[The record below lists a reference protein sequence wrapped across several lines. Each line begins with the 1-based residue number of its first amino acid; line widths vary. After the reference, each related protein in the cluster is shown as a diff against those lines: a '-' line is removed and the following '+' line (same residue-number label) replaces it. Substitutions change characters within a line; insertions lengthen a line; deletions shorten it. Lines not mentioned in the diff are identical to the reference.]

1 MNIRIDDD
9 VPLPEPDKPDTWATT
24 AYRCATCNQPILPN
38 ELTGTECGCVRAV
51 RETIGADMPGEQ
63 TWIAREQG
71 GLVSNWVT
79 GEQIKANPEWNPGPR
94 LEYCPQCGNGAK
106 QVGEACANC
115 GSRYP
120 SQTMFDGKGVPTV
133 DCYLVGGPL
142 NGRHGPIVGSAKVV
156 ELNMYAADGSVSSIE
171 LYELGDR
178 GDLGAR
184 YWKGTKPA

>member
-9 VPLPEPDKPDTWATT
+9 VPLPEPDKPS
-24 AYRCATCNQPILPN
+24 
-38 ELTGTECGCVRAV
+38 
-51 RETIGADMPGEQ
+51 
-63 TWIAREQG
+63 TWISTPTTNREG
-71 GLVSNWVT
+71 GNWVEDRVKGEWTTGKPGPITEVGLASDWVT
-79 GEQIKANPEWNPGPR
+79 GGKIERTTFDPPLTVMPEWNPGPK

-106 QVGEACANC
+106 HVGEACANC

-120 SQTMFDGKGVPTV
+120 SQTLFDDKGVPTV

-142 NGRHGPIVGSAKVV
+142 NGKHGPIVGSAKVV
-156 ELNMYAADGSVSSIE
+156 ELNMYAADGSVSSVE

-184 YWKGTKPA
+184 YWKGTKQ

>member
-9 VPLPEPDKPDTWATT
+9 VPLPEPNKVDTWRTAEPQLNACEGCGTLGKPTVKRCPVCVAEWTT
-24 AYRCATCNQPILPN
+24 GKPGPI
-38 ELTGTECGCVRAV
+38 TEV
-51 RETIGADMPGEQ
+51 
-63 TWIAREQG
+63 
-71 GLVSNWVT
+71 GLASDWVT
-79 GEQIKANPEWNPGPR
+79 GGTIERTTFDPPLTVMPD
-94 LEYCPQCGNGAK
+94 AK
-106 QVGEACANC
+106 RVALKDLKLTHHPVEHT
-115 GSRYP
+115 SRYP
-120 SQTMFDGKGVPTV
+120 AEPTQDAKGVPTV

-142 NGRHGPIVGSAKVV
+142 NGKHGPIVGSAKVV